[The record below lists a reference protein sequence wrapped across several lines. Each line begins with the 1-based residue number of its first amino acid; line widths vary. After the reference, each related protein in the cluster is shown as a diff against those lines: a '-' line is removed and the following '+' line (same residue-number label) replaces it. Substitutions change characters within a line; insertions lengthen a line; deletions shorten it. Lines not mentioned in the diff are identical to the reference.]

1 MEVWQCPSCDVTVL
15 TGAAQGDR
23 KDSLEG
29 DAGERLSGKRQVS
42 REWQGMVGMARNERR
57 NEREPGDRDS

>member
-29 DAGERLSGKRQVS
+29 DAGERLSGKQQVS
-42 REWQGMVGMARNERR
+42 REVGMARNERR